1 MRLKAVTKDLNEI
14 KGQYS
19 ELDIQKSLL
28 RESGKSQN
36 PENAEKIIE
45 KITDKMEGMKGS
57 RK

>member
-1 MRLKAVTKDLNEI
+1 MRLKAVKKRPERDKVSTKLPKEFV
-14 KGQYS
+14 
-19 ELDIQKSLL
+19 E
-28 RESGKSQN
+28 ESGKSQN